1 MKDLLNLTEGFLY
14 NRSAAAQRTALATA
28 GAAEAAAATPAT
40 AAAILP
46 LTPDCANAGYGVIF
60 DSGGN

>member
-14 NRSAAAQRTALATA
+14 NRSAAAERTALATA

-46 LTPDCANAGYGVIF
+46 TPDCANAGYGVTF
-60 DSGGN
+60 DSRGN